1 MRFAVF
7 AVCLALPAAADTLV
21 AKNAPIATPYPGS
34 LVLSSVVDGADVY
47 IDGNKVG
54 TTPLQPLPLAAGEHT
69 IKVTKVGFAPFID
82 VFTINKKKQTNLSVE
97 PTPIAGVIKV
107 TVNVE
112 QAHVFVDGKFI
123 GEAPL
128 TAEVGVG
135 ARAIQVS
142 KGGYKDYFQNV
153 DAVAGQETSIEV
165 ALEELPMGLNPYK
178 PTPPPPPKLYEKW
191 WVWTAA
197 AGALAVA
204 VVVVVTPTVVLANKD
219 PVKDFGATYN
229 FTISAAK

>member
-1 MRFAVF
+1 MRASV
-7 AVCLALPAAADTLV
+7 VLLAALTLPAL
-21 AKNAPIATPYPGS
+21 AKTPITPTNFPGA
-34 LVLSSVVDGADVY
+34 LILSSAVDGADVY

-54 TTPLQPLPLAAGEHT
+54 TTPLAPLPLAAGEHT
-69 IKVTKVGFAPFID
+69 IKVMKLGFSPFID
-82 VFTINKKKQTNLSVE
+82 VFTINKKKETKLSVE
-97 PTPIAGVIKV
+97 PVPVAGVIKV

-112 QAHVFVDGKFI
+112 QAHIFVDGKFI

-178 PTPPPPPKLYEKW
+178 PPPPPPPKLYEK
-191 WVWTAA
+191 
-197 AGALAVA
+197 
-204 VVVVVTPTVVLANKD
+204 
-219 PVKDFGATYN
+219 
-229 FTISAAK
+229 

>member
-1 MRFAVF
+1 MRGFAFVF
-7 AVCLALPAAADTLV
+7 LSSLAFAKPAAGPAVTL
-21 AKNAPIATPYPGS
+21 NPSS
-34 LVLSSVVDGADVY
+34 LILSSTVDGAEVSV
-47 IDGNKVG
+47 DGNKVG
-54 TTPLQPLPLAAGEHT
+54 VTPLPPLPLAAGDHT
-69 IKVTKVGFAPFID
+69 IKVTKLGFSPFID
-82 VFTINKKKQTNLSVE
+82 VFTINKRKETKLSVE
-97 PTPIAGVIKV
+97 PVPVAGVIKV

-142 KGGYKDYFQNV
+142 KGGFKDYFQNV

-165 ALEELPMGLNPYK
+165 SLEELPMGLNPYK
-178 PTPPPPPKLYEKW
+178 PPPPPPPKLYEKW

-197 AGALAVA
+197 AAGVAAA
-204 VVVVVTPTVVLANKD
+204 VVVIVVPVYYSTRD
-219 PVKDFGATYN
+219 PVKDFGASYN
-229 FTISAAK
+229 FSINK